1 MESPKLSKNPA
12 FWAALSIIIV
22 TIALALAN
30 YSGLLEF
37 HILVGPFFI
46 HHWMSWS
53 GSLFIAIATPLYS
66 YLKSRSPEKR
76 NRLSNVHM
84 FGNLGAFLLI
94 SIHFSQQ
101 MSRPTEFFPDPGN
114 DRCSAKVPDFRET
127 GEILP
132 PATHR
137 RHHDLLHHY
146 CHSHTARPGN
156 HMIIRPIPRANYHVL
171 P

>member
-1 MESPKLSKNPA
+1 METTKLSKNPA

-101 MSRPTEFFPDPGN
+101 MSRPTEFFPDLG
-114 DRCSAKVPDFRET
+114 T
-127 GEILP
+127 GLALFITVSILVTTGVLQRFQIVRKLGRYYRRLHIG
-132 PATHR
+132 ATMTFYIIIVIHI
-137 RHHDLLHHY
+137 LH
-146 CHSHTARPGN
+146 GLG
-156 HMIIRPIPRANYHVL
+156 II
-171 P
+171 